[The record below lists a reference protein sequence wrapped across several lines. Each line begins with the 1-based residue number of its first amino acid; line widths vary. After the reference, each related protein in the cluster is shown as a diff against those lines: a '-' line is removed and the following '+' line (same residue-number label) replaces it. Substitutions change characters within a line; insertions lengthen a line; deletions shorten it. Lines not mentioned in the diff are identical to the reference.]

1 MNTQPT
7 WHPWQEMR
15 RLQHEMEHLFG
26 GIAPAAQGG
35 FTGDYPPVNLTRDD
49 KGVSLEALCPGVN
62 RSSLDITVVGDAV
75 TIRGERKAEPDV
87 SEERYYRRERPIGA
101 FTRTMSLG
109 ERLDP
114 DATQASYRNGILR
127 LQLGR
132 APEATPKKITI
143 QS

>member
-1 MNTQPT
+1 MSAPSTL
-7 WHPWQEMR
+7 HPWQEMR

-26 GIAPAAQGG
+26 GLAPAAHGG
-35 FTGDYPPVNLTRDD
+35 FADEYPPVNLTRDD
-49 KGVSLEALCPGVN
+49 KVVTLEALCPGVD
-62 RSSLDITVVGDAV
+62 RPSLDITVVGDAV
-75 TIRGERKAEPDV
+75 TIRGERKAEPEVPD
-87 SEERYYRRERPIGA
+87 ERYYRRERPIGV
-101 FTRTMSLG
+101 FTRTVSLG

-127 LQLGR
+127 LQLAR